1 MFEDTKSFSVVH
13 EQASILPIIHNYYLT
28 CCMSAITQPKIVYAV
43 TLMCISDT
51 MLYLTCYTS
60 DKYYNDTIM
69 ISWTYQPFISDDTSM
84 NIMDGT
90 VMIFV
95 DVPSEMNG

>member
-1 MFEDTKSFSVVH
+1 
-13 EQASILPIIHNYYLT
+13 
-28 CCMSAITQPKIVYAV
+28 
-43 TLMCISDT
+43 
-51 MLYLTCYTS
+51 MLYLACYTS

-84 NIMDGT
+84 NIMYGT
-90 VMIFV
+90 VVIFM

>member
-1 MFEDTKSFSVVH
+1 
-13 EQASILPIIHNYYLT
+13 
-28 CCMSAITQPKIVYAV
+28 
-43 TLMCISDT
+43 
-51 MLYLTCYTS
+51 MLYLACYIS

-84 NIMDGT
+84 NVMDGT

>member
-1 MFEDTKSFSVVH
+1 MY
-13 EQASILPIIHNYYLT
+13 IN
-28 CCMSAITQPKIVYAV
+28 
-43 TLMCISDT
+43 DT
-51 MLYLTCYTS
+51 MLYLACYTN

-69 ISWTYQPFISDDTSM
+69 ISWTYQPFISDDRSM

-95 DVPSEMNG
+95 GVPLEMNG

>member
-1 MFEDTKSFSVVH
+1 
-13 EQASILPIIHNYYLT
+13 
-28 CCMSAITQPKIVYAV
+28 
-43 TLMCISDT
+43 
-51 MLYLTCYTS
+51 MLYLACYTS

-69 ISWTYQPFISDDTSM
+69 ISWMYQPFISDDTSM

-95 DVPSEMNG
+95 GVPLEMNG

>member
-1 MFEDTKSFSVVH
+1 MLNVL
-13 EQASILPIIHNYYLT
+13 LPNLLA
-28 CCMSAITQPKIVYAV
+28 MSPTQPKIVYAV
-43 TLMCISDT
+43 TLMYYLCISDI
-51 MLYLTCYTS
+51 MLYLACYTS

-69 ISWTYQPFISDDTSM
+69 ILWTYQPFISDDTSM